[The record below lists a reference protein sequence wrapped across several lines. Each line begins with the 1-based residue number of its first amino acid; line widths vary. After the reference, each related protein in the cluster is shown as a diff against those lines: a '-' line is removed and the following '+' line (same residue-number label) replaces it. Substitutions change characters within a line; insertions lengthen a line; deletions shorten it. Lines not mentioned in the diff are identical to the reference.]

1 MSSPPQPADF
11 EKSFLTLTTHPSERS
26 TSIRVTG
33 TLCTYTVYVSHPP
46 SRIYSYMC
54 VEGLKL
60 ASVSSSNNNS
70 CFQRRLSN
78 FCPITH
84 PRHRVLNVSTNE
96 NKKKFW
102 QAGSSVYSTQKW
114 SVKFASKNPNFSSF
128 CVIEF
133 VINSLSYFR
142 KLHQQKSF
150 KKW

>member
-1 MSSPPQPADF
+1 MNEQNFELVWTSSKSSPPCPADF
-11 EKSFLTLTTHPSERS
+11 SNEKSFLTLTTHPSERS

-96 NKKKFW
+96 NKKIFGRPEV
-102 QAGSSVYSTQKW
+102 QSTLL
-114 SVKFASKNPNFSSF
+114 KNG
-128 CVIEF
+128 V
-133 VINSLSYFR
+133 
-142 KLHQQKSF
+142 
-150 KKW
+150 